1 MARDARKTENLP
13 AGDNTTPMSPVIS
26 YAMQIGGERTKTH
39 TRSRRFIQ
47 FAKSNDHQFPLSEAH
62 GMASLDRPTKC

>member
-39 TRSRRFIQ
+39 THAAGVS
-47 FAKSNDHQFPLSEAH
+47 SNLQKAMITNF
-62 GMASLDRPTKC
+62 R